1 MSHKMGVENGQGVQ
15 YKSFPLSHL
24 LSFEIDG
31 LSKAEKDKDFLLLAK
46 KREVFYLGR
55 SILPTILETKEKS
68 K

>member
-1 MSHKMGVENGQGVQ
+1 MGVENGQGVQ

>member
-46 KREVFYLGR
+46 KKGKYSIWVGVFCQQY
-55 SILPTILETKEKS
+55 
-68 K
+68 